1 MVYRELASYKRFEQH
16 IATHWPT
23 FCAKRTE
30 RLRQQGR
37 FGAASERVA
46 ENIVEDLFTIALG
59 WKRGDINNQV
69 DYADVVVTRLGI
81 KYCIVETK
89 RPGALAWNQ
98 TSVHR
103 ALEQARR
110 YADEQN
116 VKCIAVSDGE
126 TFYAAN
132 IEGGGLHDRV
142 FVSLKSETPPLDL
155 WWLTEHGIYRPRT
168 APDEQPLTLLKPA
181 PSEDN
186 SRSSEDALRTS
197 LLHPKYC
204 LPSQC
209 FAYVGDAN
217 RPATW
222 KLPYMLED
230 GSIDVRRLPKAIQA
244 ILSNYR
250 GARISSVPEN
260 AIPDVLRRLAAAAEQ
275 LGKMP
280 HQGETAEVY
289 EMLAQAL
296 KQVENS

>member
-1 MVYRELASYKRFEQH
+1 MAYRDLASYKRFEQH
-16 IATHWPT
+16 IGKNWPT
-23 FCAKRTE
+23 FCAKRSE
-30 RLRQQGR
+30 RLKQQGR

-46 ENIVEDLFTIALG
+46 ENIVEDLFTLALD
-59 WKRGDINNQV
+59 WNLGDINNQV
-69 DYADVVVTRLGI
+69 DYADVVITRLGL

-89 RPGALAWNQ
+89 RPGALVWNQ
-98 TSVHR
+98 AAVHR
-103 ALEQARR
+103 ALDQARR

-126 TFYAAN
+126 TFYAAD

-142 FVSLKSETPPLDL
+142 LVSLKSETPPLDL
-155 WWLTEHGIYRPRT
+155 WWLSEHGIYRPRT
-168 APDEQPLTLLKPA
+168 APDGKPLALLKPTPLA
-181 PSEDN
+181 GSGGTSED
-186 SRSSEDALRTS
+186 TPHS
-197 LLHPKYC
+197 LLHPKYD

-222 KLPYMLED
+222 KLPYMRED
-230 GSIDVRRLPKAIQA
+230 GSIDVKRLPKAIQA

-289 EMLAQAL
+289 EILAQAL

>member
-1 MVYRELASYKRFEQH
+1 MPYQQLASYKRFE
-16 IATHWPT
+16 THLTTNWPT
-23 FCAKRTE
+23 FCAKRSE

-37 FGAASERVA
+37 FGEASERVA
-46 ENIVEDLFTIALG
+46 ENIVEDLFTLALD
-59 WKRGDINNQV
+59 WKLGDINNQV
-69 DYADVVVTRLGI
+69 DYADIVVTRLGI

-89 RPGALAWNQ
+89 RPGALAWNRAA
-98 TSVHR
+98 VHS

-110 YADEQN
+110 YADKQK
-116 VKCIAVSDGE
+116 VACIAVSDGVM
-126 TFYAAN
+126 FYAAN
-132 IEGGGLHDRV
+132 IEEGGLHDRV
-142 FVSLKSETPPLDL
+142 FVSLESKEPHSDL
-155 WWLTEHGIYRPRT
+155 WWLSEHGVYRPHT
-168 APDEQPLTLLKPA
+168 GPQGEPLTLLKSA
-181 PSEDN
+181 SVTGAASTGADSN
-186 SRSSEDALRTS
+186 AQ

-222 KLPYMLED
+222 KLPFMLED

-250 GARISSVPEN
+250 GAKVRSVPEK

-289 EMLAQAL
+289 EMLAQVL
-296 KQVENS
+296 TQVNGS